1 MIRHAV
7 RRVGLVAA
15 GELSDRDRAELDRA
29 IRAAE
34 QACRFEFSLF
44 IGSVQGDSRD
54 YAERLHGSLVAP
66 GRSLLVL
73 VDRTARVIEVV
84 TGTEVRRHLSDREV
98 ELTVLAMQSAFAAGE
113 FVGGLKHGLAML
125 AEHARPQNTLHAAV

>member
-1 MIRHAV
+1 ME
-7 RRVGLVAA
+7 LVAA
-15 GELSDRDRAELDRA
+15 GELTSRERAELDKA

-44 IGSVQGDSRD
+44 IGSAQGDSRD

-66 GRSLLVL
+66 GRSVLVL
-73 VDRTARVIEVV
+73 VDPTARLLEVV

-98 ELTVLAMQSAFAAGE
+98 ELSVFAMQSAFAAADL
-113 FVGGLKHGLAML
+113 VGGLKRGLAML
-125 AEHARPQNTLHAAV
+125 AEHARPQNTLHSGV